1 MNKRFS
7 GDFNYKLLL
16 TKNQRPC
23 ERLNLL
29 DLKPLKIIPFND
41 SRYYE
46 FCRLNGVVVLLNY
59 FEPTNALIF

>member
-16 TKNQRPC
+16 ANHQRPF
-23 ERLNLL
+23 ERFNLL
-29 DLKPLKIIPFND
+29 DLKPLKIFKFND

-46 FCRLNGVVVLLNY
+46 FCRLKEVVVLLSY
-59 FEPTNALIF
+59 FEPKNALIF